1 MNDTQ
6 GFIPG
11 DTVPAGTSLPTERAA
26 TLTPPPESGASQPGS
41 RETRAPG
48 LRKTRRPGIRSGEEL
63 IFQIAV
69 NGFLGLILLL
79 VLIPLWRVFML
90 SVTPFGHLDRSFGLF
105 VSPALWTTEAYTQFL
120 THPAFLRAF
129 RSSAIITSGGTAI
142 NLLMTIPMAYAL
154 SVRSLPGRKF
164 FNTLVMIPF
173 LFSAGLIPSY
183 LVVTKLGLQDSL
195 FALML
200 PGAISVYNLFIMR
213 NFFMEI
219 PAELLEAA
227 RMDGAGEFFILRRVI
242 LPLSLPILLTIG
254 LFYAVGHWN
263 EFFSPMLYINNQNL
277 QPLPVLLRNILM
289 AINMNDYIEYDAF
302 SSSSLQSLKAAS
314 VFITMLPMMMAYPWI
329 QKYFVKGSL
338 AGGIKG

>member
-1 MNDTQ
+1 MKK
-6 GFIPG
+6 I
-11 DTVPAGTSLPTERAA
+11 
-26 TLTPPPESGASQPGS
+26 
-41 RETRAPG
+41 
-48 LRKTRRPGIRSGEEL
+48 RPGEEL
-63 IFQIAV
+63 VFQIVV
-69 NGFLGLILLL
+69 NGLLGL
-79 VLIPLWRVFML
+79 VLFIVVLPLWRVLVL
-90 SVTPFGHLDRSFGLF
+90 SLTPFGHMDRSFGLLL
-105 VSPALWTTEAYTQFL
+105 SPSLWTLEAYTQFL
-120 THPAFLRAF
+120 SHPAFLRAF
-129 RSSAIITSGGTAI
+129 RSSAIITVGGTAI
-142 NLLMTIPMAYAL
+142 NLFMTVPMAYGL

-164 FNTLVMIPF
+164 FNILVMIPF
-173 LFSAGLIPSY
+173 LFSAGLIPTY
-183 LVVTKLGLQDSL
+183 LVVTGLGLHNKL
-195 FALML
+195 LAVML

-227 RMDGAGEFFILRRVI
+227 RIDGAGEFFILRRII

-263 EFFSPMLYINNQNL
+263 EFFAPMLYLNDQKL

-289 AINMNDYIEYDAF
+289 AVNMNDYVEYDAF